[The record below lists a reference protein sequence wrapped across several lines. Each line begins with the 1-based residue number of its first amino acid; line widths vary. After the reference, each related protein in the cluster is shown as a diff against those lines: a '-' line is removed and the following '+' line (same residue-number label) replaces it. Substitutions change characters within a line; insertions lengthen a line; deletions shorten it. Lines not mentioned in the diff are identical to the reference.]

1 VVDLCAQYIDTQIKI
16 GFENMIEHH
25 IQKYFEEAICTMPH
39 SSESSIVAKC
49 AQVID
54 ILSNARRPLGFKEI
68 TETSGMVKSSA
79 HRILSVL
86 LSEEL
91 VEYDKSKKVYRIG
104 PRLNAWGRAIWRRL
118 DMELDPTA
126 ELEALCESTNMNAAL
141 SILDVDSVLYLRTL
155 NSVPFRFASH
165 PGDHA
170 PLHSTAAGKVFLAN
184 MSAHR
189 LEITL
194 QAMRFERMTEY
205 TLRDAT
211 DLLTE
216 LDVVRNQGYA
226 LAVQE
231 EHFQVI
237 GMAAPIRD
245 IQGTVTAC
253 LSLWS
258 LTDVTSHDKVE
269 SFAAKLI
276 ATTER
281 LSRQSG
287 YEPA

>member
-1 VVDLCAQYIDTQIKI
+1 MAR
-16 GFENMIEHH
+16 
-25 IQKYFEEAICTMPH
+25 A
-39 SSESSIVAKC
+39 SESSIVAKC

-54 ILSNARRPLGFKEI
+54 ILSNARKPLGFKEI
-68 TETSGMVKSSA
+68 TESSGMVKSSA

-91 VEYDKSKKVYRIG
+91 VEFDKASKVYRVG
-104 PRLNAWGRAIWRRL
+104 SRLNAWSRAIWRQL
-118 DMELDPTA
+118 DVQMDPAA
-126 ELEALCESTNMNAAL
+126 EIEALCEHSNMNVAL
-141 SILDVDSVLYLRTL
+141 SILDGDSVLYLRTL
-155 NSVPFRFASH
+155 NSVQYRSASH

-184 MSAHR
+184 LPEHR
-189 LEITL
+189 RGVILGS
-194 QAMRFERMTEY
+194 MRFERMTEH
-205 TLRDAT
+205 TIQDSER
-211 DLLTE
+211 LLSEHEVT
-216 LDVVRNQGYA
+216 RKRGYG

-245 IQGTVTAC
+245 IQGNISAC

-258 LTDVTSHDKVE
+258 LIDFTSVE
-269 SFAAKLI
+269 KMEKFAPELI

-281 LSRQSG
+281 ISRQSG

>member
-1 VVDLCAQYIDTQIKI
+1 MTR
-16 GFENMIEHH
+16 
-25 IQKYFEEAICTMPH
+25 

-118 DMELDPTA
+118 DMEMDPAA

-155 NSVPFRFASH
+155 NSIPFRFASH

-189 LEITL
+189 LQLTL
-194 QAMRFERMTEY
+194 QTMRFERMTEY
-205 TLRDAT
+205 TLRDEV

-216 LDVVRNQGYA
+216 LDAVRHQGYA

-253 LSLWS
+253 LSLWT
-258 LTDVTSHDKVE
+258 LIDKTSHEKVE
-269 SFAAKLI
+269 SFAAELI

-281 LSRQSG
+281 ISRQSG
-287 YEPA
+287 YDPS

>member
-1 VVDLCAQYIDTQIKI
+1 MAR
-16 GFENMIEHH
+16 
-25 IQKYFEEAICTMPH
+25 A
-39 SSESSIVAKC
+39 SESSIVAKC

-68 TETSGMVKSSA
+68 TETSGLVKSSA

-91 VEYDKSKKVYRIG
+91 VEYDKAKKVYRVG

-118 DMELDPTA
+118 DMDMDPAA
-126 ELEALCESTNMNAAL
+126 ELEGLCERTNMNAAL
-141 SILDVDSVLYLRTL
+141 SILDGDSILYLRTL

-165 PGDHA
+165 PGDRA
-170 PLHSTAAGKVFLAN
+170 PLHCTAAGKVFLAN
-184 MSAHR
+184 LPVHR
-189 LEITL
+189 RDLVIGALRFEHMTEFTIQDAVQLRDELDITL
-194 QAMRFERMTEY
+194 AR
-205 TLRDAT
+205 
-211 DLLTE
+211 
-216 LDVVRNQGYA
+216 GYG

-231 EHFQVI
+231 EHFPVL

-245 IQGTVTAC
+245 IQGEVTAC
-253 LSLWS
+253 LSLWTLIDMSNAEKMAS
-258 LTDVTSHDKVE
+258 LAPE
-269 SFAAKLI
+269 LI

-281 LSRQSG
+281 ISRQSG

>member
-1 VVDLCAQYIDTQIKI
+1 MTR
-16 GFENMIEHH
+16 
-25 IQKYFEEAICTMPH
+25 T
-39 SSESSIVAKC
+39 SESSIVAKC

-86 LSEEL
+86 LSEDL
-91 VEYDKSKKVYRIG
+91 VEYDKTNKVYRVG
-104 PRLNAWGRAIWRRL
+104 SRLNAWGRAIWRRL
-118 DMELDPTA
+118 DMQMDPAA
-126 ELEALCESTNMNAAL
+126 ELEAICEHTNMNAAL
-141 SILDVDSVLYLRTL
+141 SILDGDSILYLRTL
-155 NSVPFRFASH
+155 NSVPYRLAAH
-165 PGDHA
+165 PGDRA

-184 MSAHR
+184 MPAHR
-189 LEITL
+189 SEIL
-194 QAMRFERMTEY
+194 MKSMRFERMTEY
-205 TLRDAT
+205 TIQDPARLHSEIETIQER
-211 DLLTE
+211 
-216 LDVVRNQGYA
+216 GYG

-245 IQGTVTAC
+245 IQGNVSAC

-258 LTDVTSHDKVE
+258 LIDLTSVDRVKN
-269 SFAAKLI
+269 FASELI

-281 LSRQSG
+281 ISRQSG
-287 YEPA
+287 YEPG

>member
-1 VVDLCAQYIDTQIKI
+1 
-16 GFENMIEHH
+16 MRS
-25 IQKYFEEAICTMPH
+25 

-91 VEYDKSKKVYRIG
+91 VEFDKPNKVYRVG

-118 DMELDPTA
+118 DMEIDPAA
-126 ELEALCESTNMNAAL
+126 ELEALCEFTNMNAAL

-155 NSVPFRFASH
+155 NSIPFRFASH

-170 PLHSTAAGKVFLAN
+170 PLHCTAAGKVFLAN
-184 MSAHR
+184 MSAQR
-189 LEITL
+189 FEQTL
-194 QAMRFERMTEY
+194 ATLRFERMTEY
-205 TLRDAT
+205 TIRDVT
-211 DLLTE
+211 DLQVE
-216 LDVVRNQGYA
+216 LGNVRHQGYA

-237 GMAAPIRD
+237 GISAPIRD
-245 IQGTVTAC
+245 IQGDVTAC
-253 LSLWS
+253 LSLWT
-258 LTDVTSHDKVE
+258 LIELTSHDKVE
-269 SFAAKLI
+269 SFAPRLI
-276 ATTER
+276 ETTER
-281 LSRQSG
+281 LSRQNG
-287 YEPA
+287 YEPT

>member
-1 VVDLCAQYIDTQIKI
+1 
-16 GFENMIEHH
+16 
-25 IQKYFEEAICTMPH
+25 MPR

-49 AQVID
+49 ALVID

-68 TETSGMVKSSA
+68 TEASGMVKSSA

-118 DMELDPTA
+118 DMEMDPAT
-126 ELEALCESTNMNAAL
+126 ELEALCETTNMNAAL

-184 MSAHR
+184 MSAHG
-189 LEITL
+189 LEITM
-194 QAMRFERMTEY
+194 QEMRFERMTEY
-205 TLRDAT
+205 TLRDSV

-216 LDVVRNQGYA
+216 LDIVRNQGYA

-253 LSLWS
+253 LSLWT
-258 LTDVTSHDKVE
+258 LIDKTSHEQVE
-269 SFAAKLI
+269 GFAAELI

-281 LSRQSG
+281 ISRQSG
-287 YEPA
+287 YEPT

>member
-1 VVDLCAQYIDTQIKI
+1 
-16 GFENMIEHH
+16 
-25 IQKYFEEAICTMPH
+25 MPR

-91 VEYDKSKKVYRIG
+91 VEYDKSKKVYRVG

-118 DMELDPTA
+118 DMELDPAA
-126 ELEALCESTNMNAAL
+126 ELEALCEFTNMNAAL

-170 PLHSTAAGKVFLAN
+170 PLHGTAAGKVFLAN

-189 LEITL
+189 LELTM
-194 QAMRFERMTEY
+194 QEMRFERMTEY
-205 TLRDAT
+205 TLRDAK

-258 LTDVTSHDKVE
+258 LTDVTSPDKVE
-269 SFAAKLI
+269 SFAAQLI
-276 ATTER
+276 AATER

-287 YEPA
+287 YDPA

>member
-1 VVDLCAQYIDTQIKI
+1 MTR
-16 GFENMIEHH
+16 
-25 IQKYFEEAICTMPH
+25 T
-39 SSESSIVAKC
+39 SESSIVAKC
-49 AQVID
+49 ALVID
-54 ILSNARRPLGFKEI
+54 ILSNARQPLGFKEI

-91 VEYDKSKKVYRIG
+91 VEYDKATKVYRVG

-118 DMELDPTA
+118 DMQMDPAA
-126 ELEALCESTNMNAAL
+126 ELEAICEQTNMNAAL
-141 SILDVDSVLYLRTL
+141 SILDGDSVLYLRTL
-155 NSVPFRFASH
+155 NSVPYRFGSH

-184 MSAHR
+184 MPAHR
-189 LEITL
+189 REIL
-194 QAMRFERMTEY
+194 MGSMRFERMTEY
-205 TLRDAT
+205 TIQDPARLQS
-211 DLLTE
+211 E
-216 LDVVRNQGYA
+216 LDTIQERGYG

-245 IQGTVTAC
+245 IQGNVSAC

-258 LTDVTSHDKVE
+258 LIDLTSVDKVKG
-269 SFAAKLI
+269 FAPDLI

-281 LSRQSG
+281 ISSKRG
-287 YEPA
+287 YEPG

>member
-1 VVDLCAQYIDTQIKI
+1 MTR
-16 GFENMIEHH
+16 
-25 IQKYFEEAICTMPH
+25 

-54 ILSNARRPLGFKEI
+54 ILSTARRPLGFKEI

-118 DMELDPTA
+118 DMELDPAA
-126 ELEALCESTNMNAAL
+126 ELEALCESTNMNTAL

-170 PLHSTAAGKVFLAN
+170 PLHSTAPGKVFLAN

-189 LEITL
+189 LKLTM
-194 QAMRFERMTEY
+194 QDMRFERMTEY
-205 TLRDAT
+205 TLRDAVDLRT
-211 DLLTE
+211 DL
-216 LDVVRNQGYA
+216 DFVRNQGYA

-258 LTDVTSHDKVE
+258 LMDVTSPDKVE

-276 ATTER
+276 AATER

-287 YEPA
+287 YDPA

>member
-1 VVDLCAQYIDTQIKI
+1 
-16 GFENMIEHH
+16 
-25 IQKYFEEAICTMPH
+25 MPR

-68 TETSGMVKSSA
+68 TEASGMVKSSA

-118 DMELDPTA
+118 DMEMDPVA
-126 ELEALCESTNMNAAL
+126 ELEALCECTNMNAAL
-141 SILDVDSVLYLRTL
+141 SILDIDSVLYLRTL
-155 NSVPFRFASH
+155 NSVPFRSASH

-184 MSAHR
+184 MSAHQ
-189 LEITL
+189 LETTI

-205 TLRDAT
+205 TLRDAV
-211 DLLTE
+211 DLLVE
-216 LDVVRNQGYA
+216 LDQVRNQGYA

-258 LTDVTSHDKVE
+258 LIDISSPEKVE
-269 SFAAKLI
+269 SFAAELI
-276 ATTER
+276 ETTER
-281 LSRQSG
+281 ISRQSG
-287 YEPA
+287 YDPT